1 MMDFIFVFK
10 FPLRKEP
17 SSVIHKKFKQI
28 QSFQT
33 HFGVLTKKNTSS
45 YFFILSKNTPFS
57 KSFTGTRRK
66 NGRDFEL
73 FYQRDQ
79 KTQYFPMYFCV
90 RKINEMR
97 YKNVFKVFNGQSNG
111 FKLIFFKSLLSLKM
125 ITKPISF

>member
-17 SSVIHKKFKQI
+17 SSVIHKKNSNKFNLFKLI
-28 QSFQT
+28 
-33 HFGVLTKKNTSS
+33 LEYLLKKTSS

-73 FYQRDQ
+73 FNPRDQ
-79 KTQYFPMYFCV
+79 KTQYFPMYCCV